1 MATVVAETKICKV
14 SGGEESSTERG
25 ANGSSF
31 LVGIIR
37 TAGNMVACSNQL
49 SSGTVLLGVL
59 TEKVRGE
66 EIKCM
71 SFKIISIV
79 NSWRNQHEFGQK
91 A

>member
-37 TAGNMVACSNQL
+37 AAGNVVACSNQL
-49 SSGTVLLGVL
+49 SGTVLLSVL
-59 TEKVRGE
+59 KEKVRE
-66 EIKCM
+66 EIKCT
-71 SFKIISIV
+71 SFKISSIGYEQLEQLGPV
-79 NSWRNQHEFGQK
+79 VQWR
-91 A
+91 